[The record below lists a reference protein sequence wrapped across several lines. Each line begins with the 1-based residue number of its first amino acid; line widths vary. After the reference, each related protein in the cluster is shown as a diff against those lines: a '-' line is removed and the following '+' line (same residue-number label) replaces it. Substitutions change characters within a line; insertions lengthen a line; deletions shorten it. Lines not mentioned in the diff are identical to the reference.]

1 MASIRE
7 IKRRK
12 AGIQS
17 TAQMTKAMKLVSTVK
32 YQKAKGRA
40 ERIRPYFEKM
50 YETVSCILSQTD
62 AAESPELMSGDS
74 PDSAVI
80 VITSNRGLAGGYNAD
95 VVRLVTAD
103 GPEKSRVHLYAVGGK
118 GRDML
123 LRKGYVLEKDYS
135 EVMEAPTYRDAQHIM
150 ERVID
155 AYQSNAVSSVY
166 LAYTH
171 FKNTV
176 THIPK
181 LMRLLPAEP
190 ERPNEKEYMKEK
202 IPAAPMN
209 FEPDAETVLGTIL
222 PQYMTSLIYGA
233 LMEAAVSENGA
244 RMTAMNHAA
253 DNAEEMIGDLELKY
267 NRARQGAITQEITEI
282 VSGTEALA

>member
-17 TAQMTKAMKLVSTVK
+17 TAQMTKAMKLVSTIK
-32 YQKAKGRA
+32 YQKAKDRA
-40 ERIRPYFEKM
+40 EHIRPYFEKM
-50 YETVSCILSQTD
+50 YETVSSILSETGVMTH
-62 AAESPELMSGDS
+62 PELMPGDS

-80 VITSNRGLAGGYNAD
+80 VITSNRGLAGGYNAN
-95 VVRLVTAD
+95 VVRLVTEK
-103 GPEKSRVHLYAVGGK
+103 GPEKAHVRLYAVGGK

-123 LRKGYVLEKDYS
+123 MGKGYVLEKDDS
-135 EVMEAPTYRDAQHIM
+135 EVMEAPTYRDAQDIM
-150 ERVID
+150 EQVME
-155 AYQSNAVSSVY
+155 AYQSNTVSSVY
-166 LAYTH
+166 LAYTY

-181 LMRLLPAEP
+181 LLKLLPAEP
-190 ERPNEKEYMKEK
+190 ERAAENENIKEK
-202 IPAAPMN
+202 MPTAPMN
-209 FEPDAETVLGTIL
+209 FEPDGETVLGAIL

-233 LMEAAVSENGA
+233 LMEAAASENGA
-244 RMTAMNHAA
+244 RMTAMDHAA
-253 DNAEEMIGDLELKY
+253 DNAEEMIEDLELKY